1 MRSVNRSIRDGSI
14 DAREA
19 QEAVAS
25 LDHWRAGWQEVSPDD
40 AVRDMACRLVEK
52 YPLGAADALQLAA
65 AMVWCGGRPTA
76 HAFLCADK
84 RLSEAA
90 RAAGFSVIEL

>member
-1 MRSVNRSIRDGSI
+1 
-14 DAREA
+14 
-19 QEAVAS
+19 
-25 LDHWRAGWQEVSPDD
+25 
-40 AVRDMACRLVEK
+40 MACRLVEK

-65 AMVWCGGRPTA
+65 AMVWWGGQPTG
-76 HAFLCADK
+76 HAFLCTDK